1 MPRPWGE
8 TDLETA
14 ELNKSGW
21 RLLLFG
27 ASGAIGQAIGAHAA
41 SVGWSLAAVSRSRQP
56 DAADR
61 AWIHYDPSG
70 EAFDPAGFA
79 AHGPFDA
86 VCWAQGANRQDSIRD
101 FNEAASAELYETNCL
116 YVARTLHELLA
127 ANLLSPSGAKLC
139 VVSSI
144 WQERARQSKL
154 SYTMSKAALGGFVRS
169 ASVDLAA
176 DGHLINAVLPGVLD
190 TPMTHAAMAPEQIKR
205 VTEATLFN
213 ALPTPDGIARLV
225 GFLCSDQNTVV
236 TGQSITA
243 DLGFSHVRLV

>member
-1 MPRPWGE
+1 
-8 TDLETA
+8 
-14 ELNKSGW
+14 
-21 RLLLFG
+21 G
-27 ASGAIGQAIGAHAA
+27 A
-41 SVGWSLAAVSRSRQP
+41 R
-56 DAADR
+56 
-61 AWIHYDPSG
+61 
-70 EAFDPAGFA
+70 
-79 AHGPFDA
+79 
-86 VCWAQGANRQDSIRD
+86 
-101 FNEAASAELYETNCL
+101 
-116 YVARTLHELLA
+116 
-127 ANLLSPSGAKLC
+127 LC

-154 SYTMSKAALGGFVRS
+154 SYTMTKAALGGFVRS

-190 TPMTHAAMAPEQIKR
+190 TPMTHAAMAPEQVQR
-205 VTEATLFN
+205 VAQATLFN

>member
-1 MPRPWGE
+1 MQS
-8 TDLETA
+8 A
-14 ELNKSGW
+14 EPHKSRW
-21 RLLLFG
+21 RILLFG
-27 ASGAIGQAIGAHAA
+27 ASGAIGQAICDRADAMD
-41 SVGWSLAAVSRSRQP
+41 WTLTAVSRTARP
-56 DAADR
+56 DAAER
-61 AWIHYDPSG
+61 IWVRYDPADGPLPTS
-70 EAFDPAGFA
+70 ALA
-79 AHGPFDA
+79 AQGPFDA
-86 VCWAQGANRQDSIRD
+86 VCWAQGSNRQDSVRD
-101 FNEAASAELYETNCL
+101 FDATASAELYEANCL
-116 YVARTLHELLA
+116 YIARSLNELLA
-127 ANLLSPSGAKLC
+127 ANLLSSAGARLC

-154 SYTMSKAALGGFVRS
+154 SYTMTKAALGGFVRS

-190 TPMTHAAMAPEQIKR
+190 TPMTHAAMAPEQVQR
-205 VTEATLFN
+205 VAQATLFN